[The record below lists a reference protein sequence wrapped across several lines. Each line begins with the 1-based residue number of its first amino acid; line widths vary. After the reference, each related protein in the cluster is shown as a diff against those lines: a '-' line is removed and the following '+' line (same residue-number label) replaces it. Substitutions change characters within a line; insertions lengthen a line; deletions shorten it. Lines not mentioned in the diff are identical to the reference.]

1 MILLVRTT
9 TEHQVVSKLEQMQAG
24 KSPMVSINE
33 YAFMTHG
40 LPSNRPLL
48 NFLAARFLVYDLA
61 IGKPHRRITRQLNL
75 LTEIDGVRVY
85 ENPEALP
92 RAFYVP
98 KLAVER
104 IPVRILAT
112 LSQSYH
118 LPREVAWVEEPPAD
132 GFLGVPRG
140 EDRGPARGSVEILSD
155 RGEEIVLRSAVE
167 EDGFVVISDQYYP
180 GWEATVNGT
189 PTPILRANY
198 AFKALRVPAGSSDI
212 VLEYRPKSV
221 PLGAGLSL
229 AAMLVAG
236 AIAFVPGSRGD

>member
-1 MILLVRTT
+1 
-9 TEHQVVSKLEQMQAG
+9 
-24 KSPMVSINE
+24 
-33 YAFMTHG
+33 
-40 LPSNRPLL
+40 
-48 NFLAARFLVYDLA
+48 
-61 IGKPHRRITRQLNL
+61 
-75 LTEIDGVRVY
+75 
-85 ENPEALP
+85 
-92 RAFYVP
+92 
-98 KLAVER
+98 
-104 IPVRILAT
+104 
-112 LSQSYH
+112 
-118 LPREVAWVEEPPAD
+118 
-132 GFLGVPRG
+132 
-140 EDRGPARGSVEILSD
+140 VEILSD